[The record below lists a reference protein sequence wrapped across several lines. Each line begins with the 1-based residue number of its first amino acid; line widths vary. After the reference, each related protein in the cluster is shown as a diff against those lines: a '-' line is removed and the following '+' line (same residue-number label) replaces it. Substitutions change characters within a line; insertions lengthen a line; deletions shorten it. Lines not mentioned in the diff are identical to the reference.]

1 MDHLLQNHGGTTQ
14 LTADA
19 AAYGVQLQP
28 HLLQPEA
35 FELWPELEPQ
45 LHLFARC
52 LTQWRV
58 CGERLLGL
66 DYGAVLQLATVL
78 GIAVDRVMMGD
89 IQAMEIHARDLLNR
103 RIH

>member
-1 MDHLLQNHGGTTQ
+1 MDHLLQNRGDTTQ

-28 HLLQPEA
+28 HLVQPEA
-35 FELWPELEPQ
+35 FELWPELGPQ
-45 LHLFARC
+45 LHLFSRC

-58 CGERLLGL
+58 YRDRLLGL
-66 DYGAVLQLATVL
+66 DYGVLLQLAPLL
-78 GIAVDRVMMGD
+78 GITVDTVILGD

>member
-1 MDHLLQNHGGTTQ
+1 MDHLLQNRGDITQ

-58 CGERLLGL
+58 YRDRLLGL
-66 DYGAVLQLATVL
+66 DYGVLLQLAPLL
-78 GIAVDRVMMGD
+78 GITVDAAILGD

-103 RIH
+103 RIN

>member
-1 MDHLLQNHGGTTQ
+1 MDHLLQARGDTTQ

-28 HLLQPEA
+28 HLLQPIEA
-35 FELWPELEPQ
+35 FELWPELHPQ
-45 LHLFARC
+45 VQLFAQS

-58 CGERLLGL
+58 YRERLLGL

-78 GIAVDRVMMGD
+78 GIAVDPVMMGD

-103 RIH
+103 RI

>member
-1 MDHLLQNHGGTTQ
+1 MDHLLQARGDTTQ

-19 AAYGVQLQP
+19 VAYGVQLQP

-45 LHLFARC
+45 LHLFTRC

-58 CGERLLGL
+58 CGDRLLGL
-66 DYGAVLQLATVL
+66 DYGVVLQLAPML
-78 GIAVDRVMMGD
+78 GITVDVAILGD
-89 IQAMEIHARDLLNR
+89 IQAMELHARDAINR
-103 RIH
+103 RIG